1 MDERA
6 NLLFYWFFKGR
17 NSFKSRL
24 PHPKQKPL
32 GRCLGV
38 FVLVRKATQKNPQRV
53 LFLAA
58 LGSAAR
64 SAQT

>member
-6 NLLFYWFFKGR
+6 NLLFYWFFNGR

-38 FVLVRKATQKNPQRV
+38 FVLPRN
-53 LFLAA
+53 
-58 LGSAAR
+58 GSASSR
-64 SAQT
+64 LPHKDIISRFILIKI